1 MVDSDNTKLYSS
13 MQHSDPN
20 IKWIF
25 DHLASGSRSPHST
38 VVSLSPVV
46 RHSWSI
52 WQSLEIHDACIFKR
66 FHKENGMGSFL
77 QLIVPEECKTDILY
91 QMHNTVLSG
100 HVGEKKTRE
109 KILQRFYW
117 YGIRDDIRLWVKSC
131 LECQAN
137 KKPLKSPRAL
147 LGSMAVG
154 APLDR
159 LATDFMGPFLITPRG
174 NRYILVVSDQ
184 FSKWVEIF
192 LLPDQSA
199 TKCASTILNEVISRF
214 GTPLSIHSDQGRN
227 YESQIFQQL
236 CRLLEIK
243 KT

>member
-1 MVDSDNTKLYSS
+1 MSTIRLVQPPGHY
-13 MQHSDPN
+13 
-20 IKWIF
+20 IF
-25 DHLASGSRSPHST
+25 SVRSGIRTHA
-38 VVSLSPVV
+38 
-46 RHSWSI
+46 H
-52 WQSLEIHDACIFKR
+52 
-66 FHKENGMGSFL
+66 
-77 QLIVPEECKTDILY
+77 
-91 QMHNTVLSG
+91 
-100 HVGEKKTRE
+100 
-109 KILQRFYW
+109 
-117 YGIRDDIRLWVKSC
+117 IRDDIRLWVKSC
-131 LECQAN
+131 IECQAN
-137 KKPLKSPRAL
+137 KKPRKSPRAP

-159 LATDFMGPFLITPRG
+159 MATDFMGPFPITPRG

-192 LLPDQSA
+192 SLPDQSA

-243 KT
+243 KTRTSIRNPKGNGHVERFNRTLLSLIKNVSERRARKLGSPSRLPCWCLSGHASRIHRPDSQFTDAWARSAVSGRSCTQ